1 MLSFYELILFGIVA
15 CYCILNTYKKY
26 GIKNAIML
34 TVSGITIACLSP
46 FFAQYITK
54 HLDEKA
60 LIIALILLV
69 GFFTGLFF
77 WKNDKNEN

>member
-34 TVSGITIACLSP
+34 TVSGITLALLEP
-46 FFAQYITK
+46 FFYKYITK
-54 HLDEKA
+54 NLDETA
-60 LIIALILLV
+60 IIITLILLV
-69 GFFTGLFF
+69 GFLIGLFF
-77 WKNDKNEN
+77 WKNNKEE